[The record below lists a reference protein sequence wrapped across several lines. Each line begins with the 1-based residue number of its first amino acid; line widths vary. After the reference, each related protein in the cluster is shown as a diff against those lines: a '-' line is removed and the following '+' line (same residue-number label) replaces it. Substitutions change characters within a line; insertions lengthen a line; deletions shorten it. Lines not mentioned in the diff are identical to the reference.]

1 MSKVIGIGAVL
12 FLCLAPVAS
21 GTEQDNHQGLLRIE
35 VNGLVS
41 DQGVMKIALLNSAA
55 AFAAGEEYFR
65 QVRLPIENHRA
76 IWLLTGIPFG
86 EYAVK
91 LYQDKNGNY
100 QLDTVPLL
108 GIPLE
113 PYGFSNNVR
122 HAFGPPDFAE
132 ARFLVD
138 RDETNLNIIA
148 K

>member
-1 MSKVIGIGAVL
+1 MNKIAVFWVVL
-12 FLCLAPVAS
+12 MLSFAPVVS
-21 GTEQDNHQGLLRIE
+21 GAEPDNRQGQLQIE
-35 VNGLVS
+35 VTGLAS
-41 DQGVMKIALLNSAA
+41 DQGAMKIALLNSAR
-55 AFAAGEEYFR
+55 AFASGENYFR

-91 LYQDKNGNY
+91 LYQDKNGNDK
-100 QLDTVPLL
+100 LDTVPLL

-132 ARFLVD
+132 ARFTVD
-138 RDETNLNIIA
+138 RAETSLTIIA